1 MSHPGRRVVLCG
13 LVAGGLG
20 AVLPSLAA
28 TPGSPGSPANETV
41 RIVTEEYPPYN
52 YTENGR
58 ITGLGTEVVQA
69 VLRELNIEGQ
79 FQSLPWARAYETA
92 QDSEG
97 VLIYSMNRSKE
108 REKLFKWVG
117 QITPTDFYLF
127 SLKSRNLRIN
137 TLEDARN
144 LQIGTVNQDIGE
156 QFLVQNGFVVGRNLQ
171 SGSRYELNYEKLKRG
186 RIDLWIMNELG
197 AYFIAR
203 QAGDDP
209 ATTLQKSLR
218 IAEISGGGNY
228 MAFGLK
234 TPDALVERFRKALET
249 IKKNGSYDALQR
261 KWL

>member
-1 MSHPGRRVVLCG
+1 MVATKTHPARRALLLG
-13 LVAGGLG
+13 LVAGGLRV
-20 AVLPSLAA
+20 A
-28 TPGSPGSPANETV
+28 SPAFATETV

-52 YTENGR
+52 YTDNGK
-58 ITGLGTEVVQA
+58 ITGLGTDVVQA
-69 VLRELNIEGQ
+69 VLRELQIEGQ

-92 QDSEG
+92 QSGES

-127 SLKSRNLRIN
+127 SLKSRNLQIN
-137 TLEDARN
+137 DLAEAKT

-156 QFLVQNGFVVGRNLQ
+156 QYLLQHGFAVGRNLQ
-171 SGSRYELNYEKLKRG
+171 SSNRYELNYEKLKRG

-197 AYFIAR
+197 AYYMAR

-209 ATTLQKSLR
+209 SATLQKSMR

-234 TPDALVERFRKALET
+234 TPDALVERFRKGLET
-249 IKKNGSYDALQR
+249 IKRNGIYDALQR

>member
-1 MSHPGRRVVLCG
+1 VVNTGCDLARRSILLG
-13 LVAGGLG
+13 SLAGGMG
-20 AVLPSLAA
+20 VA
-28 TPGSPGSPANETV
+28 SPAFATETV

-52 YTENGR
+52 YTDNGKV
-58 ITGLGTEVVQA
+58 TGLGTDVVQA
-69 VLRELNIEGQ
+69 VLRELQIEGQ

-92 QDSEG
+92 QSSES

-127 SLKSRNLRIN
+127 SLKSRNLHIN
-137 TLEDARN
+137 DLAEARN
-144 LQIGTVNQDIGE
+144 LQIGTVNQDVGE
-156 QFLVQNGFVVGRNLQ
+156 QFLVQQGFAVGRNLQ
-171 SGSRYELNYEKLKRG
+171 SSNRYELNYEKLKRG

-197 AYFIAR
+197 AYYMAR

-209 ATTLQKSLR
+209 STTLQKAMR
-218 IAEISGGGNY
+218 IAELSGGGNY

-234 TPDALVERFRKALET
+234 TPDALVERFRKGLEAV
-249 IKKNGSYDALQR
+249 KRNGIYDALQR